1 MQFSRI
7 VLLLIVLAL
16 DGSFSFAQKG
26 CQKPFK
32 KWDEAYALKILTNSA
47 WSKQMA
53 IGSEFSA
60 ADRLRR
66 VEGTDKGLAIGS
78 NTSLAGNTRGL
89 DRGVGVAG
97 EKEIIHSYNVRLFSA
112 MPIREAFVRLFQ
124 IRNKYDQMPDGQR
137 KQLDVEFDKALTMDV
152 SGIIVVTVSLDS
164 NDRELNME
172 VDRQLHQATLGSLKQ
187 DAYLIADKQRVAL
200 EDYRPPSGDGAGA
213 KLIFPRTV
221 NGRPVVE
228 PTTQELA
235 LEFFVPGVKH
245 KIYVQWKVKD
255 LLCEKQLIL

>member
-1 MQFSRI
+1 MFI
-7 VLLLIVLAL
+7 VFAL
-16 DGSFSFAQKG
+16 CGSFSVGQKG
-26 CQKPFK
+26 CQKPYQ

-53 IGSEFSA
+53 IGRAFSA
-60 ADRLRR
+60 AERIGR
-66 VEGTDKGLAIGS
+66 VEGTDKGYTIGDNAAVAS
-78 NTSLAGNTRGL
+78 KNAQGM

-97 EKEIIHSYNVRLFSA
+97 EKEIIHSYTVRLFSA
-112 MPIREAFVRLFQ
+112 VPIREAFVRLFQ

-164 NDRELNME
+164 NDRELKME
-172 VDRQLHQATLGSLKQ
+172 VDRQLHQATLGSLKH

-213 KLIFPRTV
+213 KLLFPRTV
-221 NGRPVVE
+221 GGRPVVE
-228 PTTQELA
+228 ATTKELA

-245 KIYVQWKVKD
+245 KIYVRWKVKD
-255 LLCEKQLIL
+255 LLCENRLIL

>member
-16 DGSFSFAQKG
+16 DGSSSFAQKG

-137 KQLDVEFDKALTMDV
+137 KQLDVEFDKEGEGLALRETVDPLTV
-152 SGIIVVTVSLDS
+152 GFINRDGAAVSLVLVPLGVRHPSARVKMTDA
-164 NDRELNME
+164 
-172 VDRQLHQATLGSLKQ
+172 QA
-187 DAYLIADKQRVAL
+187 
-200 EDYRPPSGDGAGA
+200 
-213 KLIFPRTV
+213 
-221 NGRPVVE
+221 
-228 PTTQELA
+228 
-235 LEFFVPGVKH
+235 
-245 KIYVQWKVKD
+245 
-255 LLCEKQLIL
+255 

>member
-1 MQFSRI
+1 MQISRI
-7 VLLLIVLAL
+7 VLLFIVSAL
-16 DGSFSFAQKG
+16 CGSFSFAQKG
-26 CQKPFK
+26 CQKPFE

-53 IGSEFSA
+53 LGREFSA
-60 ADRLRR
+60 ADRLGQ
-66 VEGTDKGLAIGS
+66 VEGTDKGMAIGS
-78 NTSLAGNTRGL
+78 DTSLSGNTRGL
-89 DRGVGVAG
+89 DRGTGVAG
-97 EKEIIHSYNVRLFSA
+97 EKEIIHSYTVRLFSA

-124 IRNKYDQMPDGQR
+124 IRNNYDQMPDGQR
-137 KQLDVEFDKALTMDV
+137 KQLDTEFEKALTMDV
-152 SGIIVVTVSLDS
+152 SRNIVVTVSLDS

-200 EDYRPPSGDGAGA
+200 EDYRPPSRDGAGA
-213 KLIFPRTV
+213 KLLFPRTID
-221 NGRPVVE
+221 GRPVVG
-228 PTTQELA
+228 PTMKELA

-255 LLCEKQLIL
+255 LLCQDQLIL